1 MSAFISRLIASFHNK
16 ECTCW
21 HHVHTKRWFMA
32 FLSPTA
38 FRYGEPQSAT
48 FAESP
53 QKNNKHALLLA
64 RQKLTVSSADVT
76 PRVVYGEKL
85 SLKGRVDIYT
95 KEYLLYPSA
104 WLTLLVLSIFI
115 QRNTCF
121 ASNLSSYG
129 RGHFLYIY
137 FLR

>member
-1 MSAFISRLIASFHNK
+1 
-16 ECTCW
+16 
-21 HHVHTKRWFMA
+21 MA

-64 RQKLTVSSADVT
+64 RQKLTVGSADVT

-95 KEYLLYPSA
+95 KEYLLYSSA

-121 ASNLSSYG
+121 IHLQAYFGCSISIYTKEYL
-129 RGHFLYIY
+129 LYPAAGLIWLFCQY
-137 FLR
+137 LYKGILALLRI